1 MSLSQ
6 TAPRPL
12 VLADLWVGGRVRG
25 AVLVLTGALATGLAA
40 QVAIPLP
47 GTPVPLTLQ
56 TLAVLVTGTALG
68 SRLGAL
74 SMAVYAGL
82 GFAGVP
88 WFALGALSMA
98 VYAGLGFAGV
108 PWFAGQSSGFAFA
121 SLGYVVGFVVAAWV
135 CGALA
140 ERSADRRVPTAALSM
155 VLGNLVIY
163 GCGVAG
169 LMAALDVS
177 LPTAISVGVVPFLV
191 GDLLKIV
198 VAGGLLPS
206 VWKATGRS

>member
-1 MSLSQ
+1 MSFSQ
-6 TAPRPL
+6 SAPRPL
-12 VLADLWVGGRVRG
+12 VLADLWAGGQVRS
-25 AVLVLTGALATGLAA
+25 AVLVMAGALATGLAA

-74 SMAVYAGL
+74 SMT
-82 GFAGVP
+82 
-88 WFALGALSMA
+88 

-135 CGALA
+135 CGRLA

-155 VLGNLVIY
+155 VLGNAVIY
-163 GCGVAG
+163 ACGVVG
-169 LMAALDVS
+169 LMSALEVS
-177 LPTAISVGVVPFLV
+177 LPTAISLGVVPFLV
-191 GDLLKIV
+191 GDVLKIV

-206 VWKATGRS
+206 VWKLSGRS